1 MILKYLLDTNILSS
15 IVREPFGK
23 TALKAVAR
31 GRDRICTSIMVAGE
45 IWHGVEKTG
54 ATKLRQDV
62 AAALAYVP
70 ILELK
75 PPAELF
81 YAKIRTSLQRA
92 GTPIGG
98 NDMWIAAHAMAEGL
112 TLITD
117 DEADFS
123 RIEGLAIENWL
134 R

>member
-1 MILKYLLDTNILSS
+1 MLDTNIVSNFM
-15 IVREPFGK
+15 REPYGK
-23 TALKAVAR
+23 ASTIALSR
-31 GRDRICTSIMVAGE
+31 GMDRICTSIVVAGE
-45 IWHGVEKTG
+45 LWYGAEKQGSGRLRKEVEQVLSRLTVLDLNPPVERKYGVT
-54 ATKLRQDV
+54 
-62 AAALAYVP
+62 
-70 ILELK
+70 
-75 PPAELF
+75 
-81 YAKIRTSLQRA
+81 RTQLQSQ
-92 GTPIGG
+92 GGLIGG

>member
-1 MILKYLLDTNILSS
+1 M
-15 IVREPFGK
+15 
-23 TALKAVAR
+23 
-31 GRDRICTSIMVAGE
+31 DRICTSIVVAGE
-45 IWHGVEKTG
+45 LWYGAEKQGSGRLRKEVEQVLSRLTVLDLNPPVERKYGVT
-54 ATKLRQDV
+54 
-62 AAALAYVP
+62 
-70 ILELK
+70 
-75 PPAELF
+75 
-81 YAKIRTSLQRA
+81 RTQLQSQ
-92 GTPIGG
+92 GGLIGG